1 MQGGVQRGGQASA
14 ARVVPDEMAEG
25 FVVCGTPDD
34 ARKKVEPVW
43 EVAESLWL
51 VPPVYALAPEEL
63 MAYAGAIAGTS
74 YG

>member
-1 MQGGVQRGGQASA
+1 
-14 ARVVPDEMAEG
+14 MAER
-25 FVVCGTPDD
+25 FVVCGTTDE

-43 EVAESLWL
+43 EEADSLWL
-51 VPPVYALAPEEL
+51 VPPVYVLAPEKL